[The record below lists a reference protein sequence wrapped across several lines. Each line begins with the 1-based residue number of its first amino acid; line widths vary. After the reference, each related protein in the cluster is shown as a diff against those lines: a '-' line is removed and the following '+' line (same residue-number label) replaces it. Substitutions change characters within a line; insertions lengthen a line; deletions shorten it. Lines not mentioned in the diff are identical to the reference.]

1 MALTVNSVGDNPQQP
16 GIYAEAFI
24 PDQLIAGNLKL
35 VTGNGTLG
43 TGALKRGAVLGQ
55 QTGTVTQANPTN
67 VGNGTLGSITKGA
80 AIRPGVYTLRATSAT
95 NFTVAGPDGAAM
107 PNATVGTPY
116 VSADLNFTLT
126 AGGTAFAAGDA
137 FNINVPGG
145 NYILSVATAS
155 DGSEVPVAIL
165 ADDADASGG
174 AVAIGVYLM
183 GEFNQNAILPDASWG
198 ANAAA
203 WTPLLSNP
211 LRNVGI
217 FLKSSVTAADPT

>member
-1 MALTVNSVGDNPQQP
+1 MTLSVNSVGDNPQQP
-16 GIYAEAFI
+16 GIAAEAFI

-43 TGALKRGAVLGQ
+43 AGVLKRGAVLGQ
-55 QTGTVTQANPTN
+55 QTGTISQAAPTN
-67 VGNGTLGSITKGA
+67 TGNGTLGSITKGA
-80 AIRPGVYTLRATSAT
+80 AVRPGVYTLRATSAT
-95 NFTVAGPDGAAM
+95 VFSVAGPDGAAM

-116 VSADLNFTLT
+116 VSAGVNFTLT
-126 AGGTAFAAGDA
+126 AGGTAFVAGDA
-137 FNINVPGG
+137 FDIIVPSG
-145 NYILSVATAS
+145 NFVSSVATAS
-155 DGSEVPVAIL
+155 DGSEIPTAIL
-165 ADDADASGG
+165 IDDADASGG

-203 WTPLLSNP
+203 WTPILAGV

-217 FLKSSVTAADPT
+217 FLKSTVTAADPT